1 MSGLIKGVFLEECG
15 KLPIDANLIKR
26 LRVYESSFVGRNA
39 DHIAFFGGHLLGVNP
54 VKFLPSDQMRWFDEI
69 IRADELA
76 LEQKLLALPTVN
88 KDWKVSSNTM
98 NLSCAW
104 LIYAIHASKALTP
117 QQKHQGMMDVLLI
130 LQYKFFTSLLF
141 HYFRYPAKPEVAEAT
156 YAALSDKFTIKQVGT
171 WGALFK
177 DRAETILAKDSP
189 HMKNGTLLN
198 FDDDEGVIYFL
209 NDVQG
214 RIRDVMKNIYS
225 VYDRVHNSGQA
236 IQSTS
241 AVTDHDGEKILKD
254 KSTNLNSYTRYLN
267 SVITDQNSFI
277 REELVR
283 VILQLMHTAPPS
295 VFEQTLKW
303 MSQHYRQSN
312 YGIIEQVINETLIH
326 SFSYFDEHREY
337 VRGNPNLTTLL
348 SRLKGVYTSSRST
361 DPVLMKLREN
371 AEHLVEMATKSKNES
386 TLASVRTALLLYLV
400 ARALTMTH
408 YAG

>member
-1 MSGLIKGVFLEECG
+1 MTDLIKGVFVKECST
-15 KLPIDANLIKR
+15 LPIDANLIKR

-39 DHIAFFGGHLLGVNP
+39 DHIEFFGGHLLGVNP

-69 IRADELA
+69 IHADELV
-76 LEQKLLALPTVN
+76 LEDQLLALPSVN
-88 KDWKVSSNTM
+88 REWKISSNTM
-98 NLSCAW
+98 NLTCAW
-104 LIYAIHASKALTP
+104 LIYAIHNAKGLTP
-117 QQKHQGMMDVLLI
+117 DQKHQGMLDVLLI

-141 HYFRYPAKPEVAEAT
+141 HYFRYPAKREVAEMT
-156 YAALSDKFTIKQVGT
+156 YASLSDKFTLRQLGT
-171 WGALFK
+171 WAALFR
-177 DRAETILAKDSP
+177 DRAETILAKTSP
-189 HMKNGTLLN
+189 HVETISK
-198 FDDDEGVIYFL
+198 FDNDEGITYFL

-225 VYDRVHNSGQA
+225 VYDRVHNSGQS

-241 AVTDHDGEKILKD
+241 AVVDHDGEKILKD
-254 KSTNLNSYTRYLN
+254 KTKSLLMYTRYLN
-267 SVITDQNSFI
+267 SIITDQNSFI

-283 VILQLMHTAPPS
+283 VILQLMHTAPPA
-295 VFEQTLKW
+295 VFNETLQW

-312 YGIIEQVINETLIH
+312 YGVIEQVVNETLIH

-337 VRGNPNLTTLL
+337 VRGTPNLSLLL

-361 DPVLMKLREN
+361 DPILMKLREA
-371 AEHLVEMATKSKNES
+371 AEKLVEQATKNKNES